1 MNSYGQFCPVAKA
14 CELLCERWTLLVVRE
29 LVCGSRHFNDL
40 RRGVP
45 RMSPA
50 LLVRRL
56 RQLERNGIIRRL
68 AQGRRGSAYELTQ
81 AGLELRPLVESMGV
95 WGHRWVRSDLRRRDL
110 DAGLLMWD
118 IRRSVQARE
127 FPAQRVV
134 VEFVFRDAPSGLGRW
149 WLVSTKGLTDLCMED
164 PGYEVDVIVRSSVRA
179 LTAVWMRKCSI
190 QQAQR
195 DGAIEVMGPRALLQ
209 RLPAWLGGSSIA
221 TMGAESLARDPA
233 HPIRRPGLAAAA
245 LVERARISA

>member
-45 RMSPA
+45 RMSPGLLA
-50 LLVRRL
+50 LRL
-56 RQLERNGIIRRL
+56 RQLERNGIVRRL
-68 AQGRRGSAYELTQ
+68 AQGRCGSAYELTQ
-81 AGLELRPLVESMGV
+81 AGHELRPLVERMGV

-118 IRRSVQARE
+118 IRRSVQAGE
-127 FPAQRVV
+127 FPARRVV
-134 VEFVFRDAPSGLGRW
+134 VEFAFRDAPSGMRRW
-149 WLVSTKGLTDLCMED
+149 WLVSTEGRTDLCLKD
-164 PGYEVDVIVRSSVRA
+164 PGYEVDVIVCCSVRA
-179 LTAVWMRKCSI
+179 LTAVWMRECSL

-195 DGAIEVMGPRALLQ
+195 DGTIEVMGPRELL
-209 RLPAWLGGSSIA
+209 RCLSAWLGGSFIA
-221 TMGAESLARDPA
+221 TMGAESLARDSA
-233 HPIRRPGLAAAA
+233 QPIRRAS
-245 LVERARISA
+245 R

>member
-50 LLVRRL
+50 LLALRL
-56 RQLERNGIIRRL
+56 RQLERNGIVRRL

-81 AGLELRPLVESMGV
+81 AGHELRPLVERMGV

-118 IRRSVQARE
+118 IRRSVQAGE
-127 FPAQRVV
+127 FPARRVV
-134 VEFVFRDAPSGLGRW
+134 VEFAFRDAPSGMGRW
-149 WLVSTKGLTDLCMED
+149 WLVSTEGRTDLCLKD
-164 PGYEVDVIVRSSVRA
+164 PGYEVDVIVRCSVRA
-179 LTAVWMRKCSI
+179 LTAVWMRECSL

-195 DGAIEVMGPRALLQ
+195 DGAIEVMGPRELLQ
-209 RLPAWLGGSSIA
+209 CLSAWLGGSFIA

-233 HPIRRPGLAAAA
+233 RPIRRPRLADAA
-245 LVERARISA
+245 

>member
-1 MNSYGQFCPVAKA
+1 MAVP
-14 CELLCERWTLLVVRE
+14 
-29 LVCGSRHFNDL
+29 FNDL

-50 LLVRRL
+50 LLTRRL
-56 RQLERNGIIRRL
+56 RQLERNGIVRRL
-68 AQGRRGSAYELTQ
+68 AQGRRGSAYELTH

-118 IRRSVQARE
+118 IRRSVQAGK
-127 FPAQRVV
+127 FPARRVV
-134 VEFVFRDAPSGLGRW
+134 VEFAFRDAPSGMGRW
-149 WLVSTKGLTDLCMED
+149 WLVSTEGVTDLCLQD
-164 PGYEVDVIVRSSVRA
+164 PGYEVDVIVRSSVHA
-179 LTAVWMRKCSI
+179 LTAVWMRECSL

-195 DGAIEVMGPRALLQ
+195 NGAIEVLGPRELLQ
-209 RLPAWLGGSSIA
+209 RLPVWLGGSSIA

-233 HPIRRPGLAAAA
+233 HPIRRSGLVAAAA
-245 LVERARISA
+245 AERARISA